1 MPTTL
6 PTLLNSGQPM
16 RGEVALALGAR
27 AAGVRVVTGYPGSPA
42 SGVLEHLLSIST
54 GSEMDVQWS
63 PNERV
68 ALEVAFGASLAGA
81 RALVVLK
88 SVGLNVALD
97 PLATM
102 AMSGCYAGLV
112 VLLGDD
118 PGAGSSQNEQ
128 DSRWAARLAEVPLV
142 EATHVESAASLMAQA
157 FAWSESLG
165 TPVIL
170 RITRPLAVAQ
180 APVEEPWPLPP
191 FHKPF
196 LHKRGR
202 WVVLPGNVL
211 KRRRSVHRH
220 LREFA
225 QLLEPSP
232 YDREFGEGPWGVVAA
247 GFTQA
252 PLRAVLA
259 QASRPVQVLELAS
272 AWPLPEQR
280 LVRWLRER
288 QRVLVLEDG
297 GPFVEESVRALAQR
311 HGLTVPIL
319 GRLDRH
325 VPEEGALTEL
335 EVGRALE
342 ALCGTTSVQGK
353 SEPVPALPSEQP
365 LCDACGYLPVFQALV
380 AAMEENGGRRRHI
393 IVAEPGCMVR
403 ADLPPLELLD
413 VKYSLGSS
421 LGLALGLAMARPR
434 ERIIALMGDSSFFHS
449 TVSTLPYAAQRRLPL
464 VAVLLDNGG
473 AALTGG
479 QPHPGCPRDAHGAA
493 CTAIDPVQVIRG
505 CGIEPQVCDTED
517 PLLLQRVLQR
527 ALAGNDLQVIVVRC
541 PCPRLETESTVTR

>member
-1 MPTTL
+1 MSTIAPTPL
-6 PTLLNSGQPM
+6 DANRLL
-16 RGEVALALGAR
+16 RGDEALARGAL
-27 AAGVRVVTGYPGSPA
+27 AAGVHVAIGYPGAPA
-42 SGVLEHLLSIST
+42 TGVLEALLHAAPEAAVNAHWT
-54 GSEMDVQWS
+54 

-102 AMSGCYAGLV
+102 AMSGCHAGLV
-112 VLLGDD
+112 ILLGDD
-118 PGAGSSQNEQ
+118 PGARSSQNEQ

-142 EATHVESAASLMAQA
+142 EVPRVEDAAGLMVQA

-165 TPVIL
+165 TPVIV
-170 RITRPLAVAQ
+170 RITRALAAAR

-191 FHKPF
+191 SHKVF
-196 LHKRGR
+196 LHKENR

-211 KRRRSVHRH
+211 KRRRTVHRQ
-220 LREFA
+220 LRQFA

-232 YDREFGEGPWGVVAA
+232 YDRAWGEGPLGVLVA

-259 QASRPVQVLELAS
+259 RRPQPVQVLELAS

-280 LVRWLRER
+280 LVRWLSRC

-311 HGLTVPIL
+311 HGLAVPIL
-319 GRLDRH
+319 GRLDRQ
-325 VPEEGALTEL
+325 VPEEGELTEV
-335 EVGRALE
+335 EVGRAMD
-342 ALCGTTSVQGK
+342 ALCGA
-353 SEPVPALPSEQP
+353 SEAEMEEPASSALPSEQP
-365 LCDACGYLPVFQALV
+365 LCSDCGYLPVFRALA
-380 AAMEENGGRRRHI
+380 AAMEARGGRRQHI
-393 IVAEPGCMVR
+393 VVGEPGCMVR
-403 ADLPPLELLD
+403 GNLPPLELLD

-421 LGLALGLAMARPR
+421 LGLALGLALARPR
-434 ERIIALMGDSSFFHS
+434 ERIIALMGDSSFFHAS
-449 TVSTLPYAAQRRLPL
+449 LNTLPYAVQQRLPV
-464 VAVLLDNGG
+464 VAILLDNGS

-479 QPHPGCPRDAHGAA
+479 QPHPGCGRDAHGAP
-493 CTAIDPVQVIRG
+493 CTAVDLVQLLRG
-505 CGIEPQVCDTED
+505 CGVAPQVYDTHD
-517 PLLLQRVLQR
+517 IPLLQRGLQR
-527 ALAGNDLQVIVVRC
+527 ALAGDDLQVIVVRC
-541 PCPRLETESTVTR
+541 LCPRHQSESTVHA